1 MGVTTGIVLFM
12 VIWFMVLFVVL
23 PIRIR
28 TQGDLGQVV
37 PGTHA
42 GSPEHHHLKK
52 KAWITTGIAAVI
64 WVIVAG
70 TLISGAITLRDIDM
84 FDRMGPESAPQATP
98 GTATE

>member
-28 TQGDLGQVV
+28 TQGDMGQVV

-42 GSPEHHHLKK
+42 GSPEHHHMKK
-52 KAWITTGIAAVI
+52 KVWVTTGIAAVL

-84 FDRMGPESAPQATP
+84 FNRMAPETAQEAAP
-98 GTATE
+98 E

>member
-1 MGVTTGIVLFM
+1 MGVTTGIVLYM

-28 TQGDLGQVV
+28 TQGDMGHVV

-42 GSPEHHHLKK
+42 GSPEHHNMKK
-52 KAWITTGIAAVI
+52 KAWITTGIAAVL
-64 WVIVAG
+64 WLIVAG

-84 FDRMGPESAPQATP
+84 FDRMAPETTPESAS
-98 GTATE
+98 E

>member
-1 MGVTTGIVLFM
+1 MGVTTGMVLFM

-28 TQGDLGQVV
+28 TQGDMGQVV

-42 GSPEHHHLKK
+42 GSPEHHNMKK
-52 KAWITTGIAAVI
+52 KVWITTGISAVI
-64 WVIVAG
+64 WIVVAS

-84 FDRMGPESAPQATP
+84 FNRMGPETTTQTTPETAP
-98 GTATE
+98 E

>member
-1 MGVTTGIVLFM
+1 MGVTTGIVLYM

-28 TQGDLGQVV
+28 TQGDMGQVL

-42 GSPEHHHLKK
+42 GSPEHHNMKK
-52 KAWITTGIAAVI
+52 KAWITTGVAAVL
-64 WVIVAG
+64 WVLVAG

-84 FDRMGPESAPQATP
+84 FNRMAPETTPEATP
-98 GTATE
+98 ETAPE